1 MNWQIITDSE
11 IAHLPVYQRF
21 FEYAHVYRNA
31 ASALCFKMTSEDETC
46 TWPNAAV
53 VLLLAAHATELFLK
67 GAILCRGP
75 TPVPEHHRIE
85 DLTAEYRKRYPEPS
99 FEWDV
104 PFKTEYPDVP
114 EIELEEL
121 KKSALIPSILFR
133 YPVAKGGKEWNGA
146 FGFEPNT
153 FLDVLEQVKADFER
167 IKAQLA
173 ITLVGT

>member
-1 MNWQIITDSE
+1 MNWKMITDSE
-11 IAHLPVYQRF
+11 IAHLPVHQRF
-21 FEYAHVYRNA
+21 FEYAQAYRNA

-67 GAILCRGP
+67 GAIQRRG
-75 TPVPEHHRIE
+75 TAPVPEHHRIE

-114 EIELEEL
+114 EIELDEL

-133 YPVAKGGKEWNGA
+133 YPVAKGGEEWNGT

-153 FLDVLEQVKADFER
+153 FLDVLEQVKTDFER
-167 IKAQLA
+167 IKAQLR
-173 ITLVGT
+173 